1 MNENLNDI
9 TLRDLFA
16 AFIVNGALAQG
27 WKLDDPE
34 NNSRILAI
42 DVYDLADALIARR
55 NEDAS

>member
-1 MNENLNDI
+1 MNENLKDI
-9 TLRDLFA
+9 ALRDLFA

-34 NNSRILAI
+34 NKSDVLAM

-55 NEDAS
+55 NKDAS